1 MEIVGAIAG
10 LAASGQA
17 AKAHKEAGRA
27 DAAELRAKAVSV
39 QNKADEEE
47 ILRLQKLRLLRG
59 TQSAY
64 FAAAGIDSTSGSA
77 ETIANRSLETFN
89 LDQGAALLNTRSLIR
104 SYNNQAINSIKMAK
118 YKARGSLLSG
128 FSNFGKDIA
137 ASASSSKSSSS
148 TTYSSGNPHQ

>member
-1 MEIVGAIAG
+1 MEIVGAALG

-27 DAAELRAKAVSV
+27 DAVELRAKAVSA

-47 ILRLQKLRLLRG
+47 ILRLQKLRLIRG

-64 FAAAGIDSTSGSA
+64 YAAAGIDPTSGSA

-104 SYNNQAINSIKMAK
+104 SFNNQAENSIKIAK
-118 YKARGSLLSG
+118 YKARGSLLTG
-128 FSNFGKDIA
+128 FANFT
-137 ASASSSKSSSS
+137 SAVANSAKPTSSSR
-148 TTYSSGNPHQ
+148 SSGNPHQ